1 MKKNKMMRIASILM
15 VATLITTCAISGTF
29 AKYVTKA
36 EGADQARVAKWG
48 IVLTMEGDNMFAPE
62 YKADDKTFA
71 GSDENQDPVLSVR
84 VDPDYLENATEKS
97 ITDLVAPGTTNNGF
111 KATIKGKPE
120 VAVRYTLHIDK
131 DWTDVVLPHGEYTDF
146 TQMVPK
152 TDAQTANDPE
162 YGYYGKFTL
171 DKDYAPVKWDI
182 TVAKN
187 GGTPISLVAFARQ
200 FNATLADQMGM
211 TKDGFAASDAK
222 TIVET
227 YGTQLQNL
235 ILAMINNEG
244 EAGASN
250 AVFTIAKDGGIDL
263 SIDFDPNRSLGFE
276 FGLVWTWAFE
286 GEDDEDTTE
295 VDEAL
300 LVDQADTWLGN
311 YAAFKEFG
319 ELTEYAEEFNNAKAV
334 HTIGFNFVAS
344 ATQID

>member
-48 IVLTMEGDNMFAPE
+48 VVLTMEGDNMFAPE
-62 YKADDKTFA
+62 YKADDETFK
-71 GSDENQDPVLSVR
+71 GSTDNQNPVLSVR
-84 VDPDYLENATEKS
+84 VDPDYEGDYA
-97 ITDLVAPGTTNNGF
+97 DLVAPGTTNNGF
-111 KATIKGKPE
+111 KATIEGKPE

-131 DWTDVVLPHGEYTDF
+131 DWTDVVLPAGEYTDF
-146 TQMVPK
+146 THLAYTEGTEATEDTAATEGSWGY
-152 TDAQTANDPE
+152 TD
-162 YGYYGKFTL
+162 KFTL
-171 DKDYAPVKWDI
+171 DKDYAPIKWDI

-200 FNATLADQMGM
+200 FDEALAEQMGM
-211 TKDGFAASDAK
+211 TENGFAASDAK
-222 TIVET
+222 TIVEK
-227 YGTQLQNL
+227 YGKQLQTL

-250 AVFTIAKDGGIDL
+250 AVFTIAEDGGIDL

-286 GEDDEDTTE
+286 GEDDKTTE
-295 VDEAL
+295 DDEAL

-311 YAAFKEFG
+311 YAAYKEFG
-319 ELTEYAEEFNNAKAV
+319 ELTEYAKEFDGAKAV